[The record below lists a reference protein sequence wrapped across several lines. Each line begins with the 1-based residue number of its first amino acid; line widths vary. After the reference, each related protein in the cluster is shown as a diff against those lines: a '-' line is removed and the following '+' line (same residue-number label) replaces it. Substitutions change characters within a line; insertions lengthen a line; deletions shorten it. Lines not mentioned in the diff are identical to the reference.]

1 MVNIVMLIREVTA
14 AKPVRPTKPQTPAQQ
29 RVSALQSQLAQAR
42 DSVKRQQLAARQARL
57 NQARAALSKPI
68 GQ

>member
-1 MVNIVMLIREVTA
+1 MLIREVTST
-14 AKPVRPTKPQTPAQQ
+14 KSTKPQTPQQQ

-57 NQARAALSKPI
+57 NQARAEINQP
-68 GQ
+68 

>member
-1 MVNIVMLIREVTA
+1 MLIREVTT
-14 AKPVRPTKPQTPAQQ
+14 AKTTKSTKPQTPAQQ
-29 RVSALQSQLAQAR
+29 RVAALQSQLAQAR